1 MASLLENLID
11 VLDKE
16 NAEYEKLVVLAE
28 EKTPTIIK
36 GDVEGLS
43 RITEDEQVIVGRI
56 QGMEKQRIK
65 VLADVANVVNR
76 DVETLKLIDLIQM
89 LEKMPEQQK
98 KLKDIHERLK
108 ETTEKLRLLNDKN
121 QLLLA
126 DKLDMVEHDKS
137 YEVCAANSQLYKRRI
152 HERRSAWYLS
162 WWFRR
167 KTITTKHEV
176 RCHVFIWSII
186 YR

>member
-16 NAEYEKLVVLAE
+16 NTEYEKLVVLAE

-98 KLKDIHERLK
+98 RLKDIHERLK

-126 DKLDMVEHDKS
+126 DKLDMVDFNLNMIRAMKS
-137 YEVCAANSQLYKRRI
+137 APQTANYNKEAYTNGQSLGIFHGSFDAKQ
-152 HERRSAWYLS
+152 
-162 WWFRR
+162 
-167 KTITTKHEV
+167 
-176 RCHVFIWSII
+176 
-186 YR
+186 